1 MIRRERL
8 DNIEI
13 VRLEHGK
20 ANVLDLELANGI
32 DEVFRELEMSD
43 VGAVVLTGRGSIFSA
58 GVDLFRLIEG
68 GASYVEEFLPALE
81 RMLRRVFLFPR
92 PLVTAVNGHAIAGG
106 CLLAVCGDFRI
117 MADARGRIGV
127 PELLVGVPFP
137 PFALEMLR
145 FSVSPVVLQRMVYG
159 GETVEP
165 VLAKEGGVVDEV
177 VLPDDLETVALS
189 DARRLAELDR
199 EVFAVTK
206 AQLREWVAEAAAP
219 WEAAGNVAN
228 LWSSK
233 AARDRI
239 RLYLDRTIRK

>member
-8 DNIEI
+8 DRIEV

-32 DEVFRELEMSD
+32 DEVFRELESSD
-43 VGAVVLTGRGSIFSA
+43 AGAVVLTGRGSIFSA
-58 GVDLFRLIEG
+58 GVDLFRVLDG
-68 GASYVEEFLPALE
+68 GPSYVEDFLPALE
-81 RMLRRVFLFPR
+81 RMMRRVFLFPR
-92 PLVTAVNGHAIAGG
+92 PLVTAINGHAIAGG
-106 CLLAVCGDFRI
+106 CLLAICGDFRI
-117 MADARGRIGV
+117 MAEGRGRIGV

-159 GETVEP
+159 GETVEA
-165 VLAKEGGVVDEV
+165 VVAREGGVVDEV
-177 VLPDDLETVALS
+177 VLADDLETVALS

-206 AQLREWVAEAAAP
+206 TQLRTAVVEAAAP
-219 WEAAGNVAN
+219 WEAAENAANV
-228 LWSSK
+228 WSSG

-239 RLYLDRTIRK
+239 RLYLDRTIGK